1 MSNQL
6 SLPLREKTELT
17 EMMHTRWKYST
28 FFALL
33 VNICIAV
40 LINKITKIRRAT
52 FVKSKNCCLIHK
64 PFTVNVSQNEV
75 LSVSFVPSVKQQNKS
90 YGKTNER
97 KNSIS
102 IRT

>member
-1 MSNQL
+1 
-6 SLPLREKTELT
+6 
-17 EMMHTRWKYST
+17 MMHTRWKYST

-52 FVKSKNCCLIHK
+52 FVKSNNCCLTHK

-75 LSVSFVPSVKQQNKS
+75 LSVSFLPSVKQQNKS
-90 YGKTNER
+90 YCCGATVGSEQQHNQDLKEIYKGR
-97 KNSIS
+97 
-102 IRT
+102 